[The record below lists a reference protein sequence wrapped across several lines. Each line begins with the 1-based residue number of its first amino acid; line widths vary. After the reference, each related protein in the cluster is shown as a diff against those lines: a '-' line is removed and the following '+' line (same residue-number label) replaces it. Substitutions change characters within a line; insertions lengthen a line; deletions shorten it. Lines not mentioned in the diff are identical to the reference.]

1 MTANSDYLKYLPPVL
16 WEDSGEFSLGAMLR
30 IFEKVLTGIDDGV
43 ELAHGDH
50 AHGPLTDEV
59 ERRAGVFDPWATRP
73 EFLPW
78 LASLAGLDFP
88 APRGADL
95 WDEYQRRK
103 VVAEIAKLHRLRG
116 RKLGLSRYLDLLGA
130 GQARVALD
138 DGTRLLAVSPR
149 PGRGAV
155 VTGMVTKGPVVVGR
169 EVRSEGVTR
178 PWCLTTAPDGGL
190 IVGDLGLPD
199 GLAVQLKNRV
209 WHLDAAGACDMAGA
223 PPKPL
228 PIAKTTL
235 TLTRVVAVAVRK
247 NPDTLYVLDRAGRL
261 QAVPAPF
268 RTGAATQLTS
278 LISGGTTFAP
288 VAMAVDAAGDLIVL
302 DRGDGPG
309 TPNPPKIITVRP
321 SPLAVTRTPLR
332 TVREPLSLAIEP
344 DGTLLI
350 GDGGVQEPENPAQFP
365 GNLVKVDRR
374 TPVWTETTLLPAANP
389 LVAPTGLART
399 RDGSLYVLDA
409 GLKPFSP
416 STTDPY
422 ICPVAEHAAVL
433 RVDAAGRAERITEPG
448 QFVYPTGMVADGDR
462 LVVCDP
468 GQPAGGWPAV
478 DPRLLLSRVRP
489 FQFDVVIHFAQPRLP
504 PDQDA
509 RRLVLNRA
517 VVTIRT
523 IVDRQKPAHTVWNLV
538 TSIFS

>member
-1 MTANSDYLKYLPPVL
+1 MTGGYLRYLPPVL
-16 WEDSGEFSLGAMLR
+16 WDESGELPLGALLR
-30 IFEKVLTGIDDGV
+30 IFEKVLTGVDDDL

-50 AHGPLTDEV
+50 THGPLTGEI
-59 ERRAGVFDPWATRP
+59 ERRAGVFDPWATP
-73 EFLPW
+73 AEFLPW
-78 LASLAGLDFP
+78 LASLAGVDFP

-138 DGTRLLAVSPR
+138 DGTRLLAVA
-149 PGRGAV
+149 PGSGRT
-155 VTGMVTKGPVVVGR
+155 TGLVTKGPVVVGR

-178 PWCLTTAPDGGL
+178 PWCVTTAPDGGL

-209 WHLDAAGACDMAGA
+209 WQLDASGSR
-223 PPKPL
+223 PQ
-228 PIAKTTL
+228 PIAKSSL

-247 NPDTLYVLDRAGRL
+247 NPDTLYVLDRTGRL

-268 RTGAATQLTS
+268 RTGTATQLTS
-278 LISGGTTFAP
+278 LVSGGTTLAP
-288 VAMAVDAAGDLIVL
+288 VAMAVDAAGDLLVL

-309 TPNPPKIITVRP
+309 TPNPPKIITIRP

-332 TVREPLSLAIEP
+332 TVREPLSLAVEP

-422 ICPVAEHAAVL
+422 ICPAAEHAAVF
-433 RVDAAGRAERITEPG
+433 RIGQGRADRITEPG

-462 LVVCDP
+462 LIVCDP
-468 GQPAGGWPAV
+468 GQPAGGWPSV

-489 FQFDVVIHFAQPRLP
+489 FQFDVVIHFAQPNLP
-504 PDQDA
+504 ADQDA
-509 RRLVLNRA
+509 RRLALNRA
-517 VVTIRT
+517 VVTIRA
-523 IVDRQKPAHTVWNLV
+523 IVDRQKPAHTGWNLV